1 MGNPSRVRVI
11 GPLFP
16 YVAGFRAEVER
27 LGYRPGPTCDQ
38 LRLMAHVSRWML
50 ARGLE
55 VGDLTPD
62 RVEEFLVARREDG
75 YVLWRSAKGV
85 SPLLSYLHR
94 LGVVP
99 APEPIGPV
107 TPAEHLLDRF
117 DRYLREERGLCSS
130 TVTNNRNVA
139 RLFLAT
145 RAVLPSLGL
154 DTLAGGDVLTF
165 VLEECRQ
172 RSVGSSKYVV
182 TGMRS
187 FLRFCHLGGLTPRG
201 LAESVPGVASWRLAS
216 LPPALSAADVAKLL
230 KSCDRRTTFGRRDYA
245 VLLLLVR
252 LGLRAGEVAN
262 LCLDDIDWRRGELT
276 ISGKGAK
283 RASLPLPDDV
293 GKAVAGWL
301 SRGRPKCAA
310 REVFT
315 RVRAPHCG
323 LSTSGISAIVES
335 ACKRAGLATV
345 HAHRLRHTA
354 ATEMLRAGAGL
365 EEIGQVL
372 RHESVLTTSIYA
384 KVDRAALRKLAR
396 PWPGSPK
403 GTDR

>member
-1 MGNPSRVRVI
+1 MGVPSRVRVA
-11 GPLFP
+11 GPLVP
-16 YVAGFRAEVER
+16 YVAGFRRELEAQ
-27 LGYRPGPTCDQ
+27 GYRPNAASNQ
-38 LRLMAHVSRWML
+38 LQLMAHLSRWMSPREL
-50 ARGLE
+50 V
-55 VGDLTPD
+55 VGDLTPG
-62 RVEEFLVARREDG
+62 RVEEFLAARRESG
-75 YVLWRSAKGV
+75 YVLWCSPKGVAPLLAYLRSAGV
-85 SPLLSYLHR
+85 
-94 LGVVP
+94 
-99 APEPIGPV
+99 APTPERIGPV
-107 TPAEHLLDRF
+107 TPAEQLVDRF
-117 DRYLREERGLCSS
+117 GRYLREERGLCCA
-130 TVTNNRNVA
+130 TVTNNQNVA
-139 RLFLAT
+139 GLFLAT
-145 RAVLPSLGL
+145 RTVLPSLGL
-154 DTLAGGDVLTF
+154 DTLAGGDVLRF
-165 VLEECRQ
+165 VLDECRH

-187 FLRFCHLGGLTPRG
+187 FLRFCHLEGLTPRP

-216 LPPALSAADVAKLL
+216 LPRAVSAADVAKLL

-252 LGLRAGEVAN
+252 LGLRSGEVAS

-276 ISGKGAK
+276 ISGKGSK
-283 RASLPLPDDV
+283 RACLPLPDDV

-301 SRGRPKCAA
+301 ARGRPKCAA

-323 LSTSGISAIVES
+323 LSASGISAIVES
-335 ACKRAGLATV
+335 ACKRAGLAIV

-384 KVDRAALRKLAR
+384 KVDRTALRKLAR